1 MQEEK
6 YATSSDAST
15 SDCHSDSD
23 GSDPNRSV
31 VRVDQKGTL
40 WEDLNEMRNQLR
52 AYDIQVVKKYISEE
66 MPDEVEAIRDQYYKE
81 FEGMP
86 EDDELRFEVLVLLA
100 ELGIEIYREP
110 SVVEEEGDEPEEID

>member
-1 MQEEK
+1 MHEEN
-6 YATSSDAST
+6 YATPSDSSTCDNY
-15 SDCHSDSD
+15 SDSD

-31 VRVDQKGTL
+31 VRIEQKGTL

-66 MPDEVEAIRDQYYKE
+66 MPHEVEAIREQYYKE
-81 FEGMP
+81 FEDVP

-110 SVVEEEGDEPEEID
+110 EEGDEPED

>member
-81 FEGMP
+81 FEDVP

-110 SVVEEEGDEPEEID
+110 AVVEEEGDEPEEID

>member
-52 AYDIQVVKKYISEE
+52 AYDIQAVKKYISEE

>member
-1 MQEEK
+1 MNEEK
-6 YATSSDAST
+6 YATPSDSSS
-15 SDCHSDSD
+15 SDCHSDYD
-23 GSDPNRSV
+23 GSDPNRSIT
-31 VRVDQKGTL
+31 RVEQKGTL

-66 MPDEVEAIRDQYYKE
+66 MPHEVEAIRDQYYKE
-81 FEGMP
+81 FEDVP

-110 SVVEEEGDEPEEID
+110 AVVDEEGDEPEEI

>member
-1 MQEEK
+1 MKEH
-6 YATSSDAST
+6 YATSSDS
-15 SDCHSDSD
+15 SSGDDYSDSD

-31 VRVDQKGTL
+31 VRVEQKGTL

-66 MPDEVEAIRDQYYKE
+66 MPHEVEAIRDQYYKE
-81 FEGMP
+81 FADVP
-86 EDDELRFEVLVLLA
+86 EDDELKFEVLVLLA

-110 SVVEEEGDEPEEID
+110 EEESDEPED